1 MRTLFSLVSA
11 VPSGRVFDRP
21 SVRAIILRGGRI
33 AMVHSLKYDYYKFP
47 GGGIEAGE
55 SHLEAL
61 LREAREEAGL
71 RILPESVREYGVV
84 PRAEHEPANGIHA
97 GEYDFFTQDNF
108 YYLCDAGMCLAMGQI
123 GSGTT
128 GSFVLGIAVGIV
140 GMAGM
145 GVNYPIYKRLL
156 ENGKRKYAYEI
167 LELAREIS
175 EQ

>member
-97 GEYDFFTQDNF
+97 GEYDFFTQNNF
-108 YYLCDAGMCLAMGQI
+108 YYLCDAEPERTAQELDDYEADEGYTPEWVTPETAIAANRRPDHGPTSSVMIEREAR
-123 GSGTT
+123 
-128 GSFVLGIAVGIV
+128 VLEMLRTEGYFG
-140 GMAGM
+140 
-145 GVNYPIYKRLL
+145 
-156 ENGKRKYAYEI
+156 
-167 LELAREIS
+167 
-175 EQ
+175 

>member
-55 SHLEAL
+55 NHLEAL

-97 GEYDFFTQDNF
+97 GGYDFFTQDNF
-108 YYLCDAGMCLAMGQI
+108 YYLCDAEPERTAQELDDYEAEEGYTPEWVAPETAIAANRRPDHGPTSSVMIEREAR
-123 GSGTT
+123 
-128 GSFVLGIAVGIV
+128 VLEMLRAEGYFG
-140 GMAGM
+140 
-145 GVNYPIYKRLL
+145 
-156 ENGKRKYAYEI
+156 
-167 LELAREIS
+167 
-175 EQ
+175 

>member
-84 PRAEHEPANGIHA
+84 PRAEREPGGGSRKTASTPGNMI
-97 GEYDFFTQDNF
+97 FSRRTIFITS
-108 YYLCDAGMCLAMGQI
+108 AMRSRSTPRRSWTTMRPTRATHPS
-123 GSGTT
+123 GSRRKRPLPQTAARTT
-128 GSFVLGIAVGIV
+128 
-140 GMAGM
+140 
-145 GVNYPIYKRLL
+145 
-156 ENGKRKYAYEI
+156 
-167 LELAREIS
+167 AR
-175 EQ
+175 QAPL